1 MDIEKLMNWSGWRP
15 EDKPW
20 IDNIVTCSRII
31 ADAAIREHIL
41 SIIQKVKN
49 QRIEAAAK
57 GKSDGFGGFIGYE

>member
-1 MDIEKLMNWSGWRP
+1 MDIEELTSWSGWRP

-20 IDNIVTCSRII
+20 IDNIVACCSVI

-41 SIIQKVKN
+41 RTIQKVKQ

-57 GKSDGFGGFIGYE
+57 GNSDGFGFIGYE